1 MTIVATGIRVNF
13 GGVQALG
20 GVDLEVRRGEIVG
33 LLGPNGAGKTTM
45 FNCITGVVAPSAGQ
59 VSIDGNDVSRE
70 RVDERVRRGI
80 SRTFQTP
87 RLDLNASVADAVML
101 GFTPQVK
108 QSWAAQ
114 FLGTRGV
121 RAQEQDLRRRA
132 VDLIR
137 QLRITDDPDQRAGDL
152 SLGTLRL
159 VEVARAV
166 AADPN
171 YLLLDEPAAGTDEGD
186 RERLATAIRGAA
198 ERGLGVLLVEHN
210 VPFVSSLSHRLVA
223 MVNGKVVAQGAPAD
237 VLADPQVTQAYI
249 GEKHVH

>member
-1 MTIVATGIRVNF
+1 MTIAARGIRVGF

-20 GVDLEVRRGEIVG
+20 GVDLDVRPGEILG

-45 FNCITGVVAPSAGQ
+45 FNCITGVVTPSAGQ
-59 VSIDGNDVSRE
+59 VSIDGADVSRE

-87 RLDLNASVADAVML
+87 RLDLDASVADAVML

-108 QSWAAQ
+108 QSWLAQ
-114 FLGTRGV
+114 FAGMPRV
-121 RAQEQDLRRRA
+121 RAEESDLRRRA
-132 VDLIR
+132 LKLIR

-159 VEVARAV
+159 VEVARAL
-166 AADPN
+166 AADPK

-186 RERLATAIRGAA
+186 RERLAAAIRDAA
-198 ERGLGVLLVEHN
+198 SRGLGVLLVEHN
-210 VPFVSSLSHRLVA
+210 VPFVASLSDRLVA
-223 MVNGKVVAQGAPAD
+223 MVQGKVVAQGVPAD

-249 GEKHVH
+249 GEKHAH